1 MQFLENGSAGDRPS
15 SRFPAIFQE
24 AIMPARSTKEEEYYV
39 TASNLK
45 TKSTQWKKE
54 IAGYNLHRMKP
65 HPKRSCLLVVDMQ
78 NYFLDRKSPT
88 FTPGGLAVLPNVQ
101 RLIKGFRQKGLPVIY
116 TAHQHKSSQMDG
128 GILGWWWEGMIME
141 GTKDAQIHPHLTPLP
156 QEKVVSKH
164 RYSAFYN
171 TDLEIVLRCLNISDL
186 IITGVMTNLCCES
199 TARDAYFRDY
209 RVFFV
214 MDATGTVD
222 EELHLATLKNL
233 AFGFAYVA
241 DTEEI
246 LILLPKRKR

>member
-1 MQFLENGSAGDRPS
+1 MSA
-15 SRFPAIFQE
+15 IL
-24 AIMPARSTKEEEYYV
+24 TKEEEFYV
-39 TASNLK
+39 TVSHLK
-45 TKSTQWKKE
+45 AKTALWKQE

-65 HPKRSCLLVVDMQ
+65 HPKKSCLLVVDMQ
-78 NYFLDRKSPT
+78 NYFLDRNSPT
-88 FTPGGLAVLPNVQ
+88 FTPGGLAILSNVKS
-101 RLIKGFRQKGLPVIY
+101 LVKGFRQKKLPVIY
-116 TAHQHKSSQMDG
+116 TMHQHKSGQMDG

-141 GTKDAQIHPHLTPLP
+141 GTKDARIHPGLAPLP
-156 QEKVVSKH
+156 QEKVVTKH

-222 EELHLATLKNL
+222 EQLHLATLKNL

-241 DTEEI
+241 DTQEI
-246 LILLPKRKR
+246 LRSVSRRKR